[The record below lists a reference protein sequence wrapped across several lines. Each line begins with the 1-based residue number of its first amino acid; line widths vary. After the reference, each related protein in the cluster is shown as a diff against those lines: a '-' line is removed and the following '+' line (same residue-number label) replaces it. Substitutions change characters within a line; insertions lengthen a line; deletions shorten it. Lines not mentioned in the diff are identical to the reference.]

1 MSKFN
6 VRVLAEIA
14 IFAAI
19 GFVLDILQGGIWKG
33 AFPNGGSIG
42 LAMVPVLI
50 ISYRR
55 GFGPGL
61 LCGLI
66 LSLVQMLGG
75 IYVLNSSSL
84 SGWKSSIG
92 PFVQIMLDYVLGYT
106 VVGFAGL
113 FEPLYNKS
121 NTKGMKL
128 CWIILGCSVG
138 ALLKYMM
145 HVMSGIFFWPGS
157 DVEIFGHNVHVGSLA
172 YSYVY
177 NGLYCIP
184 NWIICTIIM
193 ILIAL
198 YYPKFINAEDTR
210 ENILNAQEAFDDTN
224 NKSEEVEK

>member
-42 LAMVPVLI
+42 IAMVPVLI

-75 IYVLNSSSL
+75 IYVINSGSL
-84 SGWKSSIG
+84 SGWKGTVG
-92 PFVQIMLDYVLGYT
+92 PFIQVMLDYVLAYT

-113 FEPLYNKS
+113 FAPLYNKANS
-121 NTKGMKL
+121 KGIKL
-128 CWIILGCSVG
+128 CWIIVGSSVG

-157 DVEIFGHNVHVGSLA
+157 DVEIFGHSVHVGSLA

-177 NGLYCIP
+177 NGLFCIP
-184 NWIICTIIM
+184 NWIICTVIM
-193 ILIAL
+193 VLIAL
-198 YYPKFINAEDTR
+198 YYPKFINAE
-210 ENILNAQEAFDDTN
+210 NISFEQEVFDGKKDD
-224 NKSEEVEK
+224 NKLEEGQK